1 MMQRRHTAL
10 CATSLCTVSLLLA
23 ACSGNSGGNAATD
36 AGASNSVQVQTVQV
50 RRQALDETL
59 TLYGQ
64 VVHDTGAVENI
75 SFASPVLVSRL
86 LVRAGEPV
94 KRNQVLLEV
103 VTDPNA
109 SGAFVQAQTA
119 LDLAQGELQRTREL
133 ANEKL
138 ATQSQLAA
146 ARKELSDAQTAL
158 AVQRKLG
165 AAPGTQK
172 VRASR
177 AGMVSSL
184 SVQQGDRVAAGIT
197 ALQVS
202 GAGAQHALLGA
213 EPGDVALL
221 VPGME
226 VRLTPVFGG
235 APVAARIS
243 QVFGVIDP
251 QTQLMDVSVR
261 IDSKGK
267 ARALTPSLK
276 VRGDIVLRSPTLFM
290 LPRAAVLTDTNGAY
304 LFQVADGHARR
315 VGVQMRIE
323 TADRVGVDGPV
334 DPKLPVVV
342 SGNYELDDGVPVRS
356 ARKPTSQSKT
366 P

>member
-1 MMQRRHTAL
+1 MMQRRYTAL
-10 CATSLCTVSLLLA
+10 CATYLCAVSLLLA
-23 ACSGNSGGNAATD
+23 ACSGNSGGNASTD

-50 RRQALDETL
+50 RRQAMDETL

-64 VVHDTGAVENI
+64 VVQDTGAVENI

-119 LDLAQGELQRTREL
+119 LELAQGELQRTREL

-146 ARKELSDAQTAL
+146 ARKGLTDAQTAL

-165 AAPGTQK
+165 AAPGTQM

-184 SVQQGDRVAAGIT
+184 SVQQGDRVAAGAT

-202 GAGAQHALLGA
+202 EAGAQHALLGA
-213 EPGDVALL
+213 EPEDVARLA
-221 VPGME
+221 PGME
-226 VRLTPVFGG
+226 VRLIPVFGG
-235 APVAARIS
+235 APVAASIS

-261 IDSKGK
+261 IDGK

-276 VRGDIVLRSPTLFM
+276 VRGDIALRSPTLFV

-304 LFQVADGHARR
+304 LFQVAGGHAKR
-315 VGVQMRIE
+315 VAVQMRIE

-356 ARKPTSQSKT
+356 ARKPASQSKT